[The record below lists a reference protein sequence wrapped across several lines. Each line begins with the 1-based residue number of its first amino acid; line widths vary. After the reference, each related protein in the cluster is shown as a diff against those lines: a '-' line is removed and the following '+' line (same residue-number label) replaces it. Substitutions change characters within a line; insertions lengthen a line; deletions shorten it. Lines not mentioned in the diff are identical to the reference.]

1 MSTTGSE
8 GRAASSPMTRA
19 SRWVLA
25 AAIAGSALAVGTVH
39 TITLCVVT
47 GVLAVAAV
55 LAWWGAEPMKARSAA
70 TLLLFTGIGLTAY
83 TALQCVPMPIGWL
96 AVIAPHNADVWSRAL
111 SPLHEPGPSW
121 APISLDPIATRVE
134 VLKTRHG

>member
-47 GVLAVAAV
+47 GVLA
-55 LAWWGAEPMKARSAA
+55 
-70 TLLLFTGIGLTAY
+70 
-83 TALQCVPMPIGWL
+83 
-96 AVIAPHNADVWSRAL
+96 
-111 SPLHEPGPSW
+111 
-121 APISLDPIATRVE
+121 PISLEAA
-134 VLKTRHG
+134 

>member
-1 MSTTGSE
+1 MQ
-8 GRAASSPMTRA
+8 RA

-25 AAIAGSALAVGTVH
+25 AGIAGSALAVGTVH
-39 TITLCVVT
+39 TVTLCIVT

-83 TALQCVPMPIGWL
+83 TALQCVWRAQGGHLFERRQRQPELGGEEIG
-96 AVIAPHNADVWSRAL
+96 SRASIL
-111 SPLHEPGPSW
+111 
-121 APISLDPIATRVE
+121 APP
-134 VLKTRHG
+134 